1 MKKKFLLTSLVAGLG
16 YLMFSSSASGPGHS
30 GYNCTGADAA
40 SGAGNPTG
48 CIGSGCHGSSVTPG
62 ITVVLELDSAGI
74 ATSST
79 TMGTGHYKPGFTYTF
94 KIKGTNTTALNLP
107 KFGFQV
113 SATKGSTALASPVNA
128 GTLQSTGLPTGLRY
142 VAAPG
147 TSSSFYAHVVEH
159 STRLSPTTGTGSTGT
174 TYEESIT
181 WTAPAAGTGTVSL
194 WGVINAVNTSPS
206 SEDAGD
212 KSNTAQL
219 ILNELPSTTGVAA
232 IGTAVELSVF
242 PNPAV
247 NNVNIQLTNA
257 QAGAY
262 SISIYSLTGS
272 LIATQ
277 QITVNG
283 SAATTAIS
291 TTNWASGLY
300 NVVIEKDGNRSTALM
315 VKQ

>member
-1 MKKKFLLTSLVAGLG
+1 
-16 YLMFSSSASGPGHS
+16 
-30 GYNCTGADAA
+30 
-40 SGAGNPTG
+40 
-48 CIGSGCHGSSVTPG
+48 
-62 ITVVLELDSAGI
+62 
-74 ATSST
+74 
-79 TMGTGHYKPGFTYTF
+79 
-94 KIKGTNTTALNLP
+94 
-107 KFGFQV
+107 
-113 SATKGSTALASPVNA
+113 
-128 GTLQSTGLPTGLRY
+128 
-142 VAAPG
+142 
-147 TSSSFYAHVVEH
+147 
-159 STRLSPTTGTGSTGT
+159 
-174 TYEESIT
+174 
-181 WTAPAAGTGTVSL
+181 
-194 WGVINAVNTSPS
+194 VINAVNTSPS